1 MAARAVSYWLSRT
14 MWSVLVTLRHAT
26 VGPAS
31 PHHPAPE
38 PLLSRGSE
46 LLVPLGPTVRR
57 RRLGAELRRLR
68 EAHSLKL
75 EEVAE
80 RLGLAPST
88 LSRIETGKAPTK
100 SAYLTALLEMYQVS
114 DPGARKVLV
123 DMAREGHR
131 KGWWS
136 IYDDVL
142 PSGFDIYVGLEAEA
156 SGLRSYETDVVHG
169 LLQTTDYAVA
179 VLRELR
185 PRDSQEQIE
194 RVVDLR
200 MERQRL
206 LDQDPPLDLWLIM
219 DEGAIRRNI
228 GGPVVMRNQLE
239 HLIQASRW
247 TNVTMQIL
255 AFEAGAHAGLV
266 GPFSILEF
274 PERTD
279 SDVAYTESLGG
290 MIYLE
295 KDRDVRACAETFDR
309 MRAAALSPAASV
321 ELIQQVLR
329 ELPRLRRLRKTANHP
344 MEGEADG
351 HRPHQSALVQE
362 QRKQRRGMCGD
373 SAPPRRGSRCP
384 RFEGPWQ

>member
-1 MAARAVSYWLSRT
+1 M
-14 MWSVLVTLRHAT
+14 
-26 VGPAS
+26 GPGF

-68 EAHSLKL
+68 EGHVLKL

-100 SAYLTALLEMYQVS
+100 SAYLTAMLDMYRVT

-185 PRDSQEQIE
+185 PRDSEEQIE

-206 LDQDPPLDLWLIM
+206 LEQDPPLDLWLIM

-228 GGPVVMRNQLE
+228 GGSAVMRNQLE

-247 TNVTMQIL
+247 TNVTLQIL
-255 AFEAGAHAGLV
+255 AFEAGAHAGLI

-274 PERTD
+274 PDRTD
-279 SDVAYTESLGG
+279 SDVAYTESVGG

-295 KDRDVRACAETFDR
+295 KDREVRACAEAFDR
-309 MRAAALSPAASV
+309 MRAAALSPGASV
-321 ELIQQVLR
+321 ELIQRV
-329 ELPRLRRLRKTANHP
+329 
-344 MEGEADG
+344 
-351 HRPHQSALVQE
+351 
-362 QRKQRRGMCGD
+362 
-373 SAPPRRGSRCP
+373 SRD
-384 RFEGPWQ
+384 FT

>member
-1 MAARAVSYWLSRT
+1 
-14 MWSVLVTLRHAT
+14 
-26 VGPAS
+26 
-31 PHHPAPE
+31 
-38 PLLSRGSE
+38 
-46 LLVPLGPTVRR
+46 VPPGPTVRR

-68 EAHSLKL
+68 EGHSLKL

-80 RLGLAPST
+80 ELSLAPST

-100 SAYLTALLEMYQVS
+100 SAYLMAMLDMYKV
-114 DPGARKVLV
+114 DDLAARKVLI

-156 SGLRSYETDVVHG
+156 RGLRSYETDLVHG
-169 LLQTTDYAVA
+169 LLQTMDYALA

-185 PRDSQEQIE
+185 TKDSQEQIA

-200 MERQRL
+200 MQRQRRL
-206 LDQDPPLDLWLIM
+206 EQDPALDFWLIL
-219 DEGAIRRNI
+219 DEGAVRRNI
-228 GGPVVMRNQLE
+228 GGPGVMRPQLE

-247 TNVTMQIL
+247 SNVTLQIL

-279 SDVAYTESLGG
+279 SDVAYTESVGG

-295 KDRDVRACAETFDR
+295 KDREIRACAEAFDR
-309 MRAAALSPAASV
+309 MRAAALSPSASL
-321 ELIQQVLR
+321 ELIHQVSH
-329 ELPRLRRLRKTANHP
+329 ELA
-344 MEGEADG
+344 
-351 HRPHQSALVQE
+351 
-362 QRKQRRGMCGD
+362 
-373 SAPPRRGSRCP
+373 
-384 RFEGPWQ
+384 

>member
-1 MAARAVSYWLSRT
+1 
-14 MWSVLVTLRHAT
+14 
-26 VGPAS
+26 
-31 PHHPAPE
+31 
-38 PLLSRGSE
+38 
-46 LLVPLGPTVRR
+46 VPLGPTVRR

-80 RLGLAPST
+80 QLGLAPST

-100 SAYLTALLEMYQVS
+100 SAYLTAMLGMYHVE
-114 DPGARKVLV
+114 DPAARKVLV

-142 PSGFDIYVGLEAEA
+142 PSGFEIYVGLEAEA
-156 SGLRSYETDVVHG
+156 SALRGYETEVVHG
-169 LLQTTDYAVA
+169 LLQTTDYALA

-185 PRDSQEQIE
+185 PGDSEERIS

-200 MERQRL
+200 MQRQRL
-206 LDQDPPLDLWLIM
+206 LDQDPPLDLWLIL
-219 DEGAIRRNI
+219 DESAIRRNI
-228 GGPVVMRNQLE
+228 GGVKVMRPQLE

-247 TNVTMQIL
+247 SNVTLQLL
-255 AFEAGAHAGLV
+255 AFESGAHAGLT

-274 PERTD
+274 PGQGD
-279 SDVAYTESLGG
+279 SDVAYTESVGG

-295 KDRDVRACAETFDR
+295 KEREVRACAEAFDR

-321 ELIQQVLR
+321 GLIQRVLEELI
-329 ELPRLRRLRKTANHP
+329 
-344 MEGEADG
+344 
-351 HRPHQSALVQE
+351 
-362 QRKQRRGMCGD
+362 
-373 SAPPRRGSRCP
+373 
-384 RFEGPWQ
+384 

>member
-1 MAARAVSYWLSRT
+1 M
-14 MWSVLVTLRHAT
+14 
-26 VGPAS
+26 
-31 PHHPAPE
+31 
-38 PLLSRGSE
+38 
-46 LLVPLGPTVRR
+46 PLGPTVRR

-100 SAYLTALLEMYQVS
+100 SAYLTAMLEMYQVS

-228 GGPVVMRNQLE
+228 GGPAVMRNQLE

-255 AFEAGAHAGLV
+255 AFEAGAHAGLI

-279 SDVAYTESLGG
+279 SDVAYTESVGG

-295 KDRDVRACAETFDR
+295 KDREVRACAEAFDR
-309 MRAAALSPAASV
+309 MRATALSPAASV
-321 ELIQQVLR
+321 ELIQKLAA
-329 ELPRLRRLRKTANHP
+329 E
-344 MEGEADG
+344 
-351 HRPHQSALVQE
+351 
-362 QRKQRRGMCGD
+362 
-373 SAPPRRGSRCP
+373 
-384 RFEGPWQ
+384 FI

>member
-1 MAARAVSYWLSRT
+1 M
-14 MWSVLVTLRHAT
+14 
-26 VGPAS
+26 
-31 PHHPAPE
+31 
-38 PLLSRGSE
+38 
-46 LLVPLGPTVRR
+46 PLGPTVRR

-80 RLGLAPST
+80 QLGLAPST

-100 SAYLTALLEMYQVS
+100 SAYLTAMLGMYGVD

-156 SGLRSYETDVVHG
+156 CGLRSYETDVVHG
-169 LLQTTDYAVA
+169 LLQTTDYALA

-185 PRDSQEQIE
+185 PRDSDEQIR

-200 MERQRL
+200 MQRQRL
-206 LDQDPPLDLWLIM
+206 LDQDPPLDLWLIL

-228 GGPVVMRNQLE
+228 GGTAVMRPQLE

-247 TNVTMQIL
+247 SNVTLQVL
-255 AFEAGAHAGLV
+255 AFGSGAHAGLT

-274 PERTD
+274 PERSD
-279 SDVAYTESLGG
+279 EDVAYTESVGG
-290 MIYLE
+290 MIYME
-295 KDRDVRACAETFDR
+295 KDREVRLCAEAFDR

-321 ELIQQVLR
+321 ELIQNVSR
-329 ELPRLRRLRKTANHP
+329 EL
-344 MEGEADG
+344 
-351 HRPHQSALVQE
+351 S
-362 QRKQRRGMCGD
+362 
-373 SAPPRRGSRCP
+373 
-384 RFEGPWQ
+384 

>member
-1 MAARAVSYWLSRT
+1 
-14 MWSVLVTLRHAT
+14 
-26 VGPAS
+26 
-31 PHHPAPE
+31 
-38 PLLSRGSE
+38 
-46 LLVPLGPTVRR
+46 VPLGPTVRR

-100 SAYLTALLEMYQVS
+100 SAYLSALLDQYQVD
-114 DPGARKVLV
+114 DPGVRKVLV

-169 LLQTTDYAVA
+169 LLQTTDYALA

-185 PRDSQEQIE
+185 PRDTEEQLQ

-200 MERQRL
+200 MRRQRL
-206 LDQDPPLDLWLIM
+206 LDQDPPLDLWLIL
-219 DEGAIRRNI
+219 DEGAIRRNV
-228 GGPVVMRNQLE
+228 GGSAVMRRQLE
-239 HLIQASRW
+239 QLVQASRW
-247 TNVTMQIL
+247 SNVTLQIL
-255 AFEAGAHAGLV
+255 SFASGAHAGLT
-266 GPFSILEF
+266 GPFAILEF

-279 SDVAYTESLGG
+279 SDVAYTESVGG

-295 KDRDVRACAETFDR
+295 KDREVRACVEAFDR

-321 ELIQQVLR
+321 DLIQLVSR
-329 ELPRLRRLRKTANHP
+329 EL
-344 MEGEADG
+344 
-351 HRPHQSALVQE
+351 S
-362 QRKQRRGMCGD
+362 
-373 SAPPRRGSRCP
+373 
-384 RFEGPWQ
+384 

>member
-1 MAARAVSYWLSRT
+1 M
-14 MWSVLVTLRHAT
+14 
-26 VGPAS
+26 
-31 PHHPAPE
+31 
-38 PLLSRGSE
+38 
-46 LLVPLGPTVRR
+46 PLGPTVRR

-68 EAHSLKL
+68 EANSLKL

-80 RLGLAPST
+80 QLGLAPST

-100 SAYLTALLEMYQVS
+100 TAYLTSMLGMYGVD
-114 DPGARKVLV
+114 DPAVRKVLV

-156 SGLRSYETDVVHG
+156 SGLRSYETDLVHG
-169 LLQTTDYAVA
+169 LLQTTDYALA

-185 PRDSQEQIE
+185 PRDSDEQIS
-194 RVVDLR
+194 RGVDLR
-200 MERQRL
+200 MQRQRL
-206 LDQDPPLDLWLIM
+206 LDHDPPLDLWLIL

-228 GGPVVMRNQLE
+228 GGAKVMGPQLG

-247 TNVTMQIL
+247 SNVTLQVL
-255 AFEAGAHAGLV
+255 GFEAGAHAGLV

-274 PERTD
+274 PERGD
-279 SDVAYTESLGG
+279 SEVAYTESVGG

-295 KDRDVRACAETFDR
+295 KEREVRACAEAFDR

-321 ELIQQVLR
+321 ELIQQVLE
-329 ELPRLRRLRKTANHP
+329 ELT
-344 MEGEADG
+344 
-351 HRPHQSALVQE
+351 
-362 QRKQRRGMCGD
+362 
-373 SAPPRRGSRCP
+373 
-384 RFEGPWQ
+384 